1 MKEKNVDF
9 KDIKRSSYIKKM
21 LIKILQKLM
30 DDYWE
35 KIKKYLQIWWGIIKC
50 FVTNA
55 VLGFEVGYKSEI
67 YKKQLASSNGSH
79 FLCLIKRCII

>member
-35 KIKKYLQIWWGIIKC
+35 KIKKYL
-50 FVTNA
+50 
-55 VLGFEVGYKSEI
+55 
-67 YKKQLASSNGSH
+67 
-79 FLCLIKRCII
+79 